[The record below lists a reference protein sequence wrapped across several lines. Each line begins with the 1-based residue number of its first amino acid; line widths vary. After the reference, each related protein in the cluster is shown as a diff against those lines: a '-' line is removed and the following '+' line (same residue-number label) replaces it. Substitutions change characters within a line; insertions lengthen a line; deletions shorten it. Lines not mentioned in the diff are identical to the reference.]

1 MLVLPECP
9 NDLLSIRQH
18 FPLDRFRQR
27 DEERHENNHRMD
39 ECEGDVHPPNQA
51 DPRSSLLTAR
61 TTFSCNT
68 RKANNNKKKEETL
81 NSEQRSAA
89 PRS

>member
-18 FPLDRFRQR
+18 PLLDRFRQG

-39 ECEGDVHPPNQA
+39 ECEGDVRPLNQA
-51 DPRSSLLTAR
+51 DPRILFQPAR

-68 RKANNNKKKEETL
+68 RKANNNKKKEETP
-81 NSEQRSAA
+81 NSVQSSDA